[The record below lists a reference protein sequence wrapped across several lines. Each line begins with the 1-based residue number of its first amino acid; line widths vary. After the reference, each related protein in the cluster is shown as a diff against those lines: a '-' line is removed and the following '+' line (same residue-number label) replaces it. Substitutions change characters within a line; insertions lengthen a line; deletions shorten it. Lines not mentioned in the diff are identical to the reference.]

1 MASLTGKTALVTGAT
16 GGGIGFGIARHF
28 LALGAAVVIHGR
40 DQAQAAGAA
49 SALSPDSAACTGVSA
64 DLRDVAACRAM
75 MQEAIGWKS
84 GLDVLV
90 NNAGMVD
97 RGYLENAPVELWDDI
112 MAVNLRAPFICLQE
126 AVASMKMR
134 GGGSIVNIGSVNA
147 YIGAPKLGPYSV
159 SKGGLMTLTRNA
171 ASALHRYKIR
181 VNQLN
186 VGWTLTENE
195 DVVQKR
201 EGTRT
206 DWLRDAIAI
215 MPFGRLLTPHEIAL
229 AAAYFASD
237 DSALITG
244 AVLDMEQYPLG
255 APADW

>member
-1 MASLTGKTALVTGAT
+1 MASLTGKTALVTGANS
-16 GGGIGFGIARHF
+16 GIGFGIARHF
-28 LALGAAVVIHGR
+28 LSLGASVVIHGR
-40 DQAQAAGAA
+40 DQAQAARAA
-49 SALSPDSAACTGVSA
+49 SELSSDPTACTAVTA
-64 DLRDVAACRAM
+64 DLRDVAACRTM
-75 MQEAIGWKS
+75 MREAIDWKG

-112 MAVNLRAPFICLQE
+112 MAVNLRAPFLCLQD
-126 AVASMKMR
+126 AVASMKTR

-195 DVVQKR
+195 NVVQKR

-206 DWLRDAIAI
+206 DWLRDAIAV

>member
-16 GGGIGFGIARHF
+16 SGIGFGIARHF
-28 LALGAAVVIHGR
+28 LSLGASVVIHGR
-40 DQAQAAGAA
+40 DRTEAAGAA
-49 SALSPDSAACTGVSA
+49 TELSTDRGACTGVSA

-75 MQEAIGWKS
+75 MRAAIAWKG

-90 NNAGMVD
+90 NNAGMTD
-97 RGYLENAPVELWDDI
+97 RGYLEDAPVELWDDI
-112 MAVNLRAPFICLQE
+112 MAVNLRAPFLCLQE
-126 AVASMKMR
+126 AVVSMKTR

-171 ASALHRYKIR
+171 AAALNRYRIR

-186 VGWTLTENE
+186 VGWTLTEGE
-195 DVVQKR
+195 DAVQKR
-201 EGTRT
+201 QGTRA
-206 DWLRDAIAI
+206 DWLRDASAI

-244 AVLDMEQYPLG
+244 GVLDMEQYPLG

>member
-16 GGGIGFGIARHF
+16 SGIGFGIARHF
-28 LALGAAVVIHGR
+28 LSLGASVVIHGR
-40 DQAQAAGAA
+40 DQADAARAA
-49 SALSPDSAACTGVSA
+49 AELSPDATASTAVPA
-64 DLRDVAACRAM
+64 DLRDVAACRTM
-75 MQEAIGWKS
+75 MQAAIAWKG

-126 AVASMKMR
+126 AVASMKTR

-147 YIGAPKLGPYSV
+147 YVGAPKLGPYSV
-159 SKGGLMTLTRNA
+159 SKGGLMTMTRNA

-195 DVVQKR
+195 DAVQKR

-206 DWLRDAIAI
+206 DWLGDALAI
-215 MPFGRLLTPHEIAL
+215 MPFGRLLTPHEVAL